1 MGKIKKDKRSVVGQG
16 NDSLSADYKKHNI
29 FQMNKSYGQHILAN
43 PGIVEALVTKADVK
57 PSDVVLEVG
66 PGTGNLTMKILEAAR
81 KVVAVEMD
89 PRMAAELT
97 KRVQGKYGSVAVW
110 WLMVDRSRKSWRS
123 FSGMCA
129 NWKSY
134 LTLMFVYLIRRI
146 RYIFMLRISL
156 IKDLFAFGIQVATMP
171 TATSNVYIDVPTRV
185 CSSSCR

>member
-1 MGKIKKDKRSVVGQG
+1 MGKAQKDKRSVLGKNGSTPSQ
-16 NDSLSADYKKHNI
+16 DYQKHNI

-43 PGIVEALVTKADVK
+43 PLIVNSLVEKADVK

-110 WLMVDRSRKSWRS
+110 WLMVDRSRRSWRS
-123 FSGMCA
+123 FLGMCA

-134 LTLMFVYLIRRI
+134 LTLMFVYQIRRI
-146 RYIFMLRISL
+146 RYVVMLRISL

-171 TATSNVYIDVPTRV
+171 T
-185 CSSSCR
+185 